1 MSNVSSVPLI
11 LNALGEKL
19 TLSEA
24 NSIRAM
30 ANLDTIV
37 TQLSDAAAAILAS
50 AGTISVDID
59 LSAAPPLDRPEKP
72 SEFKPT
78 PPEYGDRPE
87 LDAIPNPEP
96 LVISGGPPANFGTAP
111 GAMTPFTGHRPANN
125 VDFHIPTIGG
135 MPTLA
140 PRTRGN
146 LADITIRAF
155 DAARPEYV
163 KTFFAAPSLPGS
175 IERYEEAPTAATTAL
190 LQSHIDMLKTR
201 IETGGTGLPPAIES
215 AIWSRARDREMTAA
229 RAAEADVIRQ
239 DAARGFYTPTGLAQA
254 KLMAVRSDSVLKMN
268 TLSRDIAIKQAELEL
283 SNVQKA
289 LELITP
295 VEQVF
300 VQYETSCRQ
309 RVLEAVRQA
318 NEAALQI
325 YDALLKG
332 YLAAEETRKIGV
344 SLYQAEIQAY
354 EAKARAYASEIG
366 AEQAKADVNKAIVEQ
381 YVAELGA
388 NNALLEAYKAE
399 VDATVAVGKMEELKL
414 KAFEADVSAFSA
426 EAQAYLAQTQA
437 KGAEMQIFSE
447 RVKAYQAEVQGYA
460 AETEAKTKAKS
471 AEIEAYRARQ
481 DANRLRVE
489 AYKAV
494 VDAEGT
500 RASAEAQAA
509 SAIAQ
514 SESIYASAVGSF
526 NTVTASLWAA
536 EAQAHIQAASTV
548 ANVSKMNA
556 DLLQTS
562 RSMSMDASKVTAQVY
577 SQLLSSIMSQTHY
590 SLGASGSVSASDNQ
604 SANYNFDA
612 IDKADMPNDPGA
624 GAA

>member
-1 MSNVSSVPLI
+1 MIGSNGNVPQI
-11 LNALGEKL
+11 LSDLGAKL
-19 TLSEA
+19 AASEQ
-24 NSIRAM
+24 NSNQAM
-30 ANLDTIV
+30 ASLGGVVAQLGANAANLTAPI
-37 TQLSDAAAAILAS
+37 IN
-50 AGTISVDID
+50 VDIS
-59 LSAAPPLDRPEKP
+59 LSKAPPLDKPSKP

-78 PPEYGDRPE
+78 PPQYGKTPE
-87 LDAIPNPEP
+87 LTTIPDPDP
-96 LVISGGPPANFGTAP
+96 LVLDGAPPADFGTAP
-111 GAMTPFTGHRPANN
+111 NAMEPFTGARPRNN
-125 VDFHIPTIGG
+125 VDFHIPTVERI
-135 MPTLA
+135 PTLTQ
-140 PRTRGN
+140 RTRGN

-155 DAARPEYV
+155 DADRPEYV
-163 KTFFAAPSLPGS
+163 KTFFAAPSLPGA
-175 IERYEEAPTAATTAL
+175 IERYTEGSTATTTAL
-190 LQSHIDMLKTR
+190 LQSHIDMLKGR
-201 IETGGTGLPPAIES
+201 IANGGTGLPAAIET
-215 AIWSRARDREMTAA
+215 AIWNRARDRESQLA
-229 RAAEADVIRQ
+229 RGAEQDVLRQ
-239 DAARGFYTPTGLAQA
+239 DAALGFPLPAGGAQA
-254 KLMAVRSDSVLKMN
+254 KLMRIRTDSNAKMI
-268 TLSRDIAIKQAELEL
+268 SIGRDIAIKQAELEL

-318 NEAALQI
+318 NEASLQI

-354 EAKARAYASEIG
+354 EAKARAYQAEIS

-399 VDATVAVGKMEELKL
+399 VEATVAVGRMEELKL
-414 KAFEADVSAFSA
+414 KAFETEVSAFSA
-426 EAQAYLAQTQA
+426 EAQAYLAQSQA
-437 KGAEMQIFSE
+437 KGAEMQIFAE

-481 DANRLRVE
+481 DANRLKIE

-509 SAIAQ
+509 GAIAQ

-556 DLLQTS
+556 DLLQAS
-562 RSMSMDASKVTAQVY
+562 RAMSMDASKVTAQVY
-577 SQLLSSIMSQTHY
+577 SQLISSIMSQTHY
-590 SLGASGSVSASDNQ
+590 SLGASGSVSKSENE
-604 SANYNFDA
+604 SANYSFDA
-612 IDKADMPNDPGA
+612 ALKTDMPEM
-624 GAA
+624 